1 MISVIV
7 RNRNEEQFIGHAIQ
21 SVIDNISDF
30 EIIVVDN
37 MSTDD
42 SIDIVKMFNFEDI
55 KIETITNYSPGR
67 SINLGVQRA
76 RGDLVMVL
84 SAHSQIM
91 QKINEPLIASYL
103 EKYCCVFGKQVPIY
117 RGKKISKRYVWS
129 HFVDQD
135 VENMWSDLENRYF
148 LHNAFSVF
156 NRDFLLKNK
165 FDESL
170 PTKEDRYWVNNDIHD
185 KKYKTFYKHDMI
197 CHHHWTPNGA
207 TWKGIG

>member
-67 SINLGVQRA
+67 S
-76 RGDLVMVL
+76 
-84 SAHSQIM
+84 
-91 QKINEPLIASYL
+91 
-103 EKYCCVFGKQVPIY
+103 
-117 RGKKISKRYVWS
+117 
-129 HFVDQD
+129 
-135 VENMWSDLENRYF
+135 
-148 LHNAFSVF
+148 
-156 NRDFLLKNK
+156 
-165 FDESL
+165 
-170 PTKEDRYWVNNDIHD
+170 
-185 KKYKTFYKHDMI
+185 
-197 CHHHWTPNGA
+197 
-207 TWKGIG
+207 